1 MNSVCVCKD
10 KAKAKCKIWCLLE
23 RCMRESCSQPEALYN
38 LWSGSCDWHE
48 LMTPRRS
55 MRPFI
60 VREMEKK

>member
-48 LMTPRRS
+48 L
-55 MRPFI
+55 
-60 VREMEKK
+60 